1 MAMKGCGAL
10 ADCAAANVIQ
20 RAEVFMKF
28 LVEGSDETH
37 AKAQIYWAQNRQA
50 VSVHDSSMSEANEV
64 SSSKFGQS

>member
-1 MAMKGCGAL
+1 
-10 ADCAAANVIQ
+10 
-20 RAEVFMKF
+20 MKF